1 MAQSFNCPNCG
12 GALQFDGGETTVTCT
27 YCHSTVE
34 VPASAR
40 RAVAMASAGAS
51 FRALNPLI
59 RYAIIFFVLIITV
72 PTCIGLAG
80 SLLGIVAGIGAP
92 ILAAILQFLTSR

>member
-1 MAQSFNCPNCG
+1 MAQSFDCPNCG
-12 GALQFDGGETTVTCT
+12 GALQFDGGETTVTCS

-34 VPASAR
+34 VPASVR
-40 RAVAMASAGAS
+40 RAVVLNSAGAS
-51 FRALNPLI
+51 FKALPALI

-80 SLLGIVAGIGAP
+80 SLLGILAGVGAP
-92 ILAAILQFLTSR
+92 ILVAILQLLGQ